1 MDQHP
6 EQLRQAGINI
16 HTLQKG
22 DFFTEDQVDLAY
34 RLMNPKVE
42 HAIEK
47 FERGEI
53 KTDPMAFAPTSVKE
67 YVEKVRKEMGMEV
80 VCRNRGR
87 GLQVLTDAEAVNYL
101 NSQANAGLRKH
112 ERKTSQLMTAID
124 NSQLNDHQRRQL
136 ENNQRKHAF
145 VLAAHKG
152 ARSQSLKM
160 QRRGLQL
167 PNFTDDLGDKTQ
179 K

>member
-1 MDQHP
+1 MDQQS
-6 EQLRQAGINI
+6 EQLLQAGINI
-16 HTLQKG
+16 FTLKKG
-22 DFFTEDQVDLAY
+22 DYFTEEQVDLAY
-34 RLMNPKVE
+34 RLMNPDVE
-42 HAIEK
+42 QKIER
-47 FERGEI
+47 FERGEL
-53 KTDPMAFAPTSVKE
+53 KTDPMIYAPTNVKTF
-67 YVEKVRKEMGMEV
+67 VERQCAEMGRPV
-80 VCRNRGR
+80 VCRNPGR

-112 ERKTSQLMTAID
+112 ERKTNQLMTAVD
-124 NSQLNDHQRRQL
+124 SSQLNDHQRRQL